1 MQKKGANIS
10 LKGYDDI
17 FSTDQSRAEA
27 QQERVQEIPLSE
39 LHPFEG
45 HPYKVLDNDEMNTLI
60 ESIQT
65 QGILSP
71 LIVRPKENTTDEY
84 EVVSG
89 HRRLHAAQKAGLET
103 VPAFIYALD
112 RDAAAIA
119 VVDSNLHR
127 EHILPSEKAFAY
139 KMKLDAMSRQ
149 GYRSD
154 LTSDQVGRKLE
165 TAEIIAQQSDDSKS
179 QVRRYIRLTYLIPEF
194 LEKMDNN
201 EIALSVGVE
210 LSFLDEQSQREVLE
224 QCAINDCTP
233 SYSQAWRMHK
243 ADREGTLT
251 TAVIQAIMSEEKA
264 NQRETMKVPISR
276 LREVLPQGL
285 DAKKTEDF
293 IIKACDYYRKYLIRQ
308 RNRDER

>member
-1 MQKKGANIS
+1 MKNTMKKPVA
-10 LKGYDDI
+10 
-17 FSTDQSRAEA
+17 
-27 QQERVQEIPLSE
+27 IPVE
-39 LHPFEG
+39 KLHPFAG
-45 HPYKVLDNDEMNTLI
+45 HPFKVKDDDEMHTLI

-71 LIVRPKENTTDEY
+71 LIVRPIENTDEY
-84 EVVSG
+84 EVISG
-89 HRRLHAAQKAGLET
+89 HRRLHAAQKAGISE
-103 VPAFIYALD
+103 VPALIYALD

-139 KMKLDAMSRQ
+139 KLKADALKHQGQRTDITSEQIAPKLSTEVIGEQ
-149 GYRSD
+149 EG
-154 LTSDQVGRKLE
+154 
-165 TAEIIAQQSDDSKS
+165 ISKDT
-179 QVRRYIRLTYLIPEF
+179 VKRYIRLTYLIPEF
-194 LEKMDNN
+194 LEKMDKG

-210 LSFLDEQSQREVLE
+210 LSFLDESSQREVLE
-224 QCAINDCTP
+224 QCEMNDCTP

-251 TAVIQAIMSEEKA
+251 TAVIQTIMSEEKA
-264 NQRETMKVPISR
+264 NQREMMKVPTSR

>member
-1 MQKKGANIS
+1 MKNTMKKPVA
-10 LKGYDDI
+10 
-17 FSTDQSRAEA
+17 
-27 QQERVQEIPLSE
+27 IPVEKLRPFAG
-39 LHPFEG
+39 HPF
-45 HPYKVLDNDEMNTLI
+45 KVKDDAEMNTLI
-60 ESIQT
+60 ESIQM
-65 QGILSP
+65 QGVLSP
-71 LIVRPKENTTDEY
+71 LIVRPIENTEEY

-89 HRRLHAAQKAGLET
+89 HRRLHAAQKVGITE
-103 VPAFIYALD
+103 VPALIYALD

-139 KMKLDAMSRQ
+139 RMKLEAMSRQ
-149 GYRSD
+149 GHRSD
-154 LTSDQVGRKLE
+154 LTSDQLGRKLE

-194 LEKMDNN
+194 LEKMDKG

-210 LSFLDEQSQREVLE
+210 LSFLDEFSQREVLE

-251 TAVIQAIMSEEKA
+251 KAVILTIMSEEKA
-264 NQRETMKVPISR
+264 NQKAR
-276 LREVLPQGL
+276 LKIPMER
-285 DAKKTEDF
+285 
-293 IIKACDYYRKYLIRQ
+293 IRKYFPQSYTAAQIEDAVVKLCE
-308 RNRDER
+308 RDYRRRTDRAR

>member
-1 MQKKGANIS
+1 MKNTMKKPVA
-10 LKGYDDI
+10 
-17 FSTDQSRAEA
+17 
-27 QQERVQEIPLSE
+27 IPVKK
-39 LHPFEG
+39 LHPFDG
-45 HPYKVLDNDEMNTLI
+45 HPFKVKDDDEMNTLI

-71 LIVRPKENTTDEY
+71 LLVRPIENTDEY
-84 EVVSG
+84 EVISG
-89 HRRLHAAQKAGLET
+89 HRRLHAAQKAGITEI
-103 VPAFIYALD
+103 PALIYALD

-139 KMKLDAMSRQ
+139 KLKMEALSHQ
-149 GYRSD
+149 GKRTD
-154 LTSDQVGRKLE
+154 LTSDQVGPKLTAATISE
-165 TAEIIAQQSDDSKS
+165 TDSAS
-179 QVRRYIRLTYLIPEF
+179 QVKRYIRLTYLIPEF
-194 LEKMDNN
+194 LEKMDNS

-210 LSFLDEQSQREVLE
+210 LSFLDEQCQREVLE

-251 TAVIQAIMSEEKA
+251 KATIQTIMSEEKA
-264 NQRETMKVPISR
+264 NQRETVKVPISR

>member
-1 MQKKGANIS
+1 MKNTMKKPVA
-10 LKGYDDI
+10 
-17 FSTDQSRAEA
+17 
-27 QQERVQEIPLSE
+27 IPVEKLRPFAG
-39 LHPFEG
+39 HPF
-45 HPYKVLDNDEMNTLI
+45 KVKDDAEMNTLI

-65 QGILSP
+65 QGVLSP
-71 LIVRPKENTTDEY
+71 LIVRPIEDTDKY
-84 EVVSG
+84 EVISG
-89 HRRLHAAQKAGLET
+89 HRRLHAAIKAGIAE
-103 VPAFIYALD
+103 VPALIYALD

-139 KMKLDAMSRQ
+139 RMKLEAMSRQ
-149 GYRSD
+149 GHRSD

-233 SYSQAWRMHK
+233 SYSQAWRMHR
-243 ADREGTLT
+243 AEREGTLT
-251 TAVIQAIMSEEKA
+251 TAVIQTIMSEEKA

>member
-1 MQKKGANIS
+1 MKNTMKKPVA
-10 LKGYDDI
+10 
-17 FSTDQSRAEA
+17 
-27 QQERVQEIPLSE
+27 IPVEKLRPFAG
-39 LHPFEG
+39 HPF
-45 HPYKVLDNDEMNTLI
+45 KVKDDAEMNTLI

-65 QGILSP
+65 QGVLSP
-71 LIVRPKENTTDEY
+71 LIVRPIENTEGY
-84 EVVSG
+84 EVISG
-89 HRRLHAAQKAGLET
+89 HRRLHAAQKAGITE
-103 VPAFIYALD
+103 VPALIYALD

-139 KMKLDAMSRQ
+139 RMKLEAMSRQ
-149 GYRSD
+149 GHRSD
-154 LTSDQVGRKLE
+154 LTSDQLGRKLE

-194 LEKMDNN
+194 LEKMDKG

-210 LSFLDEQSQREVLE
+210 LSFLDESSQREVLE

-233 SYSQAWRMHK
+233 SYSQAWRMHR
-243 ADREGTLT
+243 ADRESALT
-251 TAVIQAIMSEEKA
+251 KATIQTVMSEEKA
-264 NQRETMKVPISR
+264 NQREMVKVPTSR
-276 LREVLPQGL
+276 LRKVLPQGL

>member
-1 MQKKGANIS
+1 MKNTMKKPVA
-10 LKGYDDI
+10 
-17 FSTDQSRAEA
+17 
-27 QQERVQEIPLSE
+27 IPVEKLRPFAG
-39 LHPFEG
+39 HPF
-45 HPYKVLDNDEMNTLI
+45 KVKDDDEMNTLI

-71 LIVRPKENTTDEY
+71 LIVRPIENTEEY
-84 EVVSG
+84 EVISG
-89 HRRLHAAQKAGLET
+89 HRRLHAAQKAGITE
-103 VPAFIYALD
+103 VPALIYALD
-112 RDAAAIA
+112 RDAAAVA

-127 EHILPSEKAFAY
+127 EHILPSEKAFPY
-139 KMKLDAMSRQ
+139 RMKLEAMSRQ
-149 GYRSD
+149 GHRSD
-154 LTSDQVGRKLE
+154 LTSDQLGRKLE

-194 LEKMDNN
+194 LEKMDEG

-210 LSFLDEQSQREVLE
+210 LSFLDEFSQREVLE
-224 QCAINDCTP
+224 QCAINGCTP

-243 ADREGTLT
+243 ADREGALT
-251 TAVIQAIMSEEKA
+251 TAVIQTIMSEEKA
-264 NQRETMKVPISR
+264 NQREMVKVPTSR

-293 IIKACDYYRKYLIRQ
+293 IIKACDHYRKYLIRQ